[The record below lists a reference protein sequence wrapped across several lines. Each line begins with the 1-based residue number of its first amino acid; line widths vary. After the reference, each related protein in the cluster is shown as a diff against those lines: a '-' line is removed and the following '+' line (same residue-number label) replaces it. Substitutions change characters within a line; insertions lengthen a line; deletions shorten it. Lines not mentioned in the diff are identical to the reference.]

1 MHNNKSFK
9 SATMDEV
16 EKKAHYE
23 KKIKAA
29 SLAFLEEKNYA
40 KASHD
45 YNEALKIANELHFGA
60 MKECILRFM
69 ICHCKVLESN
79 KLEDLAEVV
88 MTLQTINKTLKERF
102 PAIYCLLAYT
112 HCKLYRFDH
121 ALESLRAAN
130 DIFKRNQLL
139 EIFYIPGTTTPIEQ
153 NPKGKMWSIVEKECA
168 IYHKPDAICASK
180 ECNQITKPYVSPN
193 KNIYVKD
200 PAFNGMVIVHCNN
213 KERGCILKF
222 HPSCWKVI
230 KDETNLV
237 QKVLDKDML
246 GVQCFTPNCM
256 YENNICRISL
266 IEVLGPNGEVKAQ
279 MKKTTNDS
287 WPVNKN
293 VSKGAIKKQKAVC
306 TTTTESPKFTPR
318 KEHVPVI
325 PTTEFRDQ
333 KKLNRYDDFCDENR
347 LVTVTIGSANFD
359 ATDNS
364 PEAGERAF
372 LFSLFYHY
380 IRDNLVRVCD
390 LYNKFYELRESLVYF
405 KDIDI
410 LSFLLDTN
418 VISLMDNKDV
428 GDMLDDLMNDGY
440 IDGYFNDATG
450 NRKSNNNNIPDVQCL
465 SNGRNGNCKED
476 EEAAGGDEL
485 SRYPENN
492 SIDVNKKITEY
503 NELQDYVASLK
514 REIRNLAEETS
525 QLKKEA
531 QEKDYKIEVFLKQM
545 NECEALYEE
554 MSDFRVRYDEIKDE
568 NFNLKKEIITFV
580 NDKKL
585 LEEQIAKL
593 NDSEVRRN
601 EIKQTFETEYKI
613 LQDCINSSW
622 EKKTKEL
629 NASLKQE
636 LEAKKSLLSRY
647 LQTQFDAYTNLLNEY
662 INQCTIE
669 LEVIGKLNGWM
680 EKYMNVKSFKDN
692 TKWMN
697 RLIYLQKASDDL
709 QKNFTNLFGKLDTE
723 ECPDEV
729 CLECPSVPDALKE
742 NLSDIVMNALN
753 AYYISQYEFVKNLMQ
768 KQQQQQ
774 QQINQQWQTQQLQ
787 AQQLQRSAAYMH
799 AYQYNA
805 FQQHALPFA
814 STIAPHPAYPVGRQ
828 ILNQQFYSQ
837 PPIVQNGTSI
847 PDQKTNVEIKELS
860 SSSSENSSVKSAT
873 SLLGKLDIQNKKEE
887 LKAETTAPVKTD
899 LKEETKTK
907 RKESKDI
914 FDKISEKQEQMRK
927 ALKAI
932 ALNVREKAD
941 TEPVQDE
948 QSNTYM
954 NGDSNEVEKKI
965 EADDN
970 GLHLEIDDDNKS
982 DLTSVTS
989 KGNSPKLKKKAG
1001 INSLIKVMQQRYPG
1015 ALEVDIVEII
1025 AEIRKKNNGTLTGK
1039 PVNEILI
1046 ESEEYF
1052 SRNQRIRSAQKTP
1065 HRDWISPS
1073 ISEKFMNGTDTR
1085 SVQKKAWNII
1095 IPQEEAKWTGSGEIE
1110 CSICMNYVQKQKCYA
1125 LTCRHSFHIECIKK
1139 WLKSD
1144 RSCPNC
1150 RVVVTEDD
1158 EFPPLPA

>member
-45 YNEALKIANELHFGA
+45 YNEALKIANELHVGA
-60 MKECILRFM
+60 MKECILMFM

-88 MTLQTINKTLKERF
+88 MTLQAANKTLKERL
-102 PAIYCLLAYT
+102 PAIYCLLAYA

-139 EIFYIPGTTTPIEQ
+139 ETFYIPGTTTPIEQ

-180 ECNQITKPYVSPN
+180 ECNHITKPYVSPN

-213 KERGCILKF
+213 KEQGCILKF

-230 KDETNLV
+230 KDQTNLV
-237 QKVLDKDML
+237 QKVSDKDML
-246 GVQCFTPNCM
+246 DFQCFTPNCM

-266 IEVLGPNGEVKAQ
+266 IEVLGPNGE
-279 MKKTTNDS
+279 
-287 WPVNKN
+287 
-293 VSKGAIKKQKAVC
+293 QKAVC
-306 TTTTESPKFTPR
+306 TTTTESPRFTPQ

-325 PTTEFRDQ
+325 PTTEFRD
-333 KKLNRYDDFCDENR
+333 KKKRNLYDDSCDENR
-347 LVTVTIGSANFD
+347 LVTVTGSANFD

-364 PEAGERAF
+364 PEAGEMAF

-380 IRDNLVRVCD
+380 IRENLVRVCD
-390 LYNKFYELRESLVYF
+390 LYNKFYELRESLVHF
-405 KDIDI
+405 KDIGTVTLCFLFRLDTYRAISNGCLYFLDI
-410 LSFLLDTN
+410 LSFLLDKN
-418 VISLMDNKDV
+418 VITLMDNKDV
-428 GDMLDDLMNDGY
+428 GDMLDDLMNDDY
-440 IDGYFNDATG
+440 IGGYFNDATG
-450 NRKSNNNNIPDVQCL
+450 HRKSINNNIPDVQCL
-465 SNGRNGNCKED
+465 SNARNGNCKED
-476 EEAAGGDEL
+476 QEAAGGDAL
-485 SRYPENN
+485 SHYPENN

-503 NELQDYVASLK
+503 NEFQDYVASLK
-514 REIRNLAEETS
+514 KEIRNLVEENI

-531 QEKDYKIEVFLKQM
+531 LEKDYKIEVFLKQM

-601 EIKQTFETEYKI
+601 EIKQTFEREYKI

-636 LEAKKSLLSRY
+636 LDAKKSLLSRY
-647 LQTQFDAYTNLLNEY
+647 LQNQFDAYTKLLNEY
-662 INQCTIE
+662 IHQCTIE

-697 RLIYLQKASDDL
+697 RLIYLQKASDEL
-709 QKNFTNLFGKLDTE
+709 KKNFTNLFGKLDTE

-742 NLSDIVMNALN
+742 NLSDI
-753 AYYISQYEFVKNLMQ
+753 
-768 KQQQQQ
+768 
-774 QQINQQWQTQQLQ
+774 
-787 AQQLQRSAAYMH
+787 
-799 AYQYNA
+799 
-805 FQQHALPFA
+805 
-814 STIAPHPAYPVGRQ
+814 
-828 ILNQQFYSQ
+828 

-847 PDQKTNVEIKELS
+847 PNQRTNVEIKELNSS

-899 LKEETKTK
+899 LKEEIKTK
-907 RKESKDI
+907 RKESKNI

-941 TEPVQDE
+941 TETLQDE

-970 GLHLEIDDDNKS
+970 GLHLEIGDDNKS

-1015 ALEVDIVEII
+1015 ALEVDILEII

-1052 SRNQRIRSAQKTP
+1052 SRNQRIHVMRYTLNDGSKSSCSESSNSMQGSAQQTP

-1073 ISEKFMNGTDTR
+1073 KKFMNGTDT
-1085 SVQKKAWNII
+1085 SCVQKKAWNII
-1095 IPQEEAKWTGSGEIE
+1095 VPQEEAKWTGSGEIE
-1110 CSICMNYVQKQKCYA
+1110 CSICMNFIQKQKCYT

-1139 WLKSD
+1139 WLNSD